1 MYLTYSGLFDL
12 LRKRYFRKLLIACN
26 LKPGGLVLDYG
37 CGPGDFLIVA
47 KEMRVNAA
55 GVDAFPRSVEI
66 ARSRGLEVSLADE
79 KSLAYPKDSFDVII
93 LQSVIKHMHNPLEAL
108 NALKPF
114 LRPGGLMVISAPT
127 PGPHFWDDPTHVRPF
142 TPASMQTLGELLELK
157 TERVTYVFSFL
168 LDLSLSASFIYKL
181 MNITSLALGSNLVAF
196 YRKK

>member
-1 MYLTYSGLFDL
+1 
-12 LRKRYFRKLLIACN
+12 
-26 LKPGGLVLDYG
+26 
-37 CGPGDFLIVA
+37 
-47 KEMRVNAA
+47 
-55 GVDAFPRSVEI
+55 
-66 ARSRGLEVSLADE
+66 
-79 KSLAYPKDSFDVII
+79 
-93 LQSVIKHMHNPLEAL
+93 
-108 NALKPF
+108 
-114 LRPGGLMVISAPT
+114 MVISAPT